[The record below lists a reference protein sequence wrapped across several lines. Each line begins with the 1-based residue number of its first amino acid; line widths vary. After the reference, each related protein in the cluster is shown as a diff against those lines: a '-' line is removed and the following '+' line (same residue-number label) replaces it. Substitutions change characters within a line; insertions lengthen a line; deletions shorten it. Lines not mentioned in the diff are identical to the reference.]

1 MIDEHIFGLCSSS
14 AWSRDLVSQY
24 ENYEMYKRLGIG
36 AVILKDGQPVSGAS
50 SYSTYIGGIE
60 IEIDT
65 KEDYRRK
72 GLAYIC
78 GARLIL
84 ECAKRGLY
92 PSWDAHNMASV
103 RLAEKLGYH
112 FDREYTAFEV
122 NK

>member
-1 MIDEHIFGLCSSS
+1 M
-14 AWSRDLVSQY
+14 VSQY

-122 NK
+122 YK